1 MIVGNGRSAYGCG
14 RAASAPTSC
23 DNEGKAMV
31 KMRGFLVGLGGGA
44 VGAALVVLVL
54 ILVFN
59 FGEAKQTVVQR
70 TAETP
75 AVYTPT
81 TGSGQSPEQIYQNL
95 SGGVVMVLSDFAS
108 AGTDQF
114 GQAQSGQALGT
125 GFVVDNEGYILTNAH
140 VVNENGQQ
148 ASSVTVVFNKGG
160 SETQR
165 VKGELVGV
173 DVGSDVAVIKVDPS
187 AVILNPL
194 PLGDSSKVTVGE
206 AVVAIGNPLGY
217 DFSIT
222 SGIVSATGRSL
233 QAPNGQ
239 TIPNGIQTDAAINQG
254 NSGGPLI
261 DGNGRVIG
269 INEQIASQGGGND
282 GLGFA
287 VPINTAIRSL
297 EQLKSTGKVQYA
309 WMGVGLQTITSD
321 IASTFNMKTQG
332 GALVEKVYPGS
343 PAAKAGIKAGD
354 QTVTVQGQ
362 QFTIGGDVITAADG
376 QTISSADELIA
387 FLSQK
392 KPGDQVTLTIE
403 RGGKTQDVTVTLTER
418 PANL

>member
-1 MIVGNGRSAYGCG
+1 VDNGRAAYGYG
-14 RAASAPTSC
+14 RAASAPADC
-23 DNEGKAMV
+23 ANEGIAML

-54 ILVFN
+54 VLVFN
-59 FGEAKQTVVQR
+59 FGEATETIVQTA
-70 TAETP
+70 AETP

-95 SGGVVMVLSDFAS
+95 SGGVVMVLSDFATT
-108 AGTDQF
+108 GTDQF
-114 GQAQSGQALGT
+114 GQTQGGQALGT
-125 GFVVDNEGYILTNAH
+125 GFVVDKQGYILTNAH

-148 ASSVTVVFNKGG
+148 ASGVTVVFNKGG
-160 SETQR
+160 SKTQR

-173 DVGSDVAVIKVDPS
+173 DVGSDVAVIKVDPG
-187 AVILNPL
+187 AVTLEPL

-206 AVVAIGNPLGY
+206 PVVAIGNPLGY

-261 DGNGRVIG
+261 DGSGRVIG
-269 INEQIASQGGGND
+269 INEQIASSGGGND

-297 EQLKSTGKVQYA
+297 DQLRTNGKVQYA
-309 WMGVGLQTITSD
+309 WMGVGLQTVTSD
-321 IASTFNMKTQG
+321 VAKALNIQTQG

-343 PAAKAGIKAGD
+343 PAEKAGIKGGD

-362 QFTIGGDVITAADG
+362 QFTTGGDVIIAADG
-376 QTISSADELIA
+376 QTITSADEMIA
-387 FLSQK
+387 FLAQK
-392 KPGDQVTLTIE
+392 KPGDKVTLTIE
-403 RGGKTQDVTVTLTER
+403 RGGKTQDVAVTLAER

>member
-1 MIVGNGRSAYGCG
+1 M
-14 RAASAPTSC
+14 
-23 DNEGKAMV
+23 

-54 ILVFN
+54 VLVFN
-59 FGEAKQTVVQR
+59 FGEGQQTVVQKA
-70 TAETP
+70 AETP
-75 AVYTPT
+75 AVYAPAT
-81 TGSGQSPEQIYQNL
+81 TSGQSPEQIYQNL
-95 SGGVVMVLSDFAS
+95 SGGVVMVLSDFGNS
-108 AGTDQF
+108 GAGQL
-114 GQAQSGQALGT
+114 GQPQSSQALGT
-125 GFVVDNEGYILTNAH
+125 GFVVDKQGYILTNAH
-140 VVNENGQQ
+140 VVNESGQQ
-148 ASSVTVVFNKGG
+148 ATSVTVVFNKGG

-173 DVGSDVAVIKVDPS
+173 DIGSDVAVIKVDPS
-187 AVILNPL
+187 AVTLNPL
-194 PLGDSSKVTVGE
+194 PLGDSSKVAVGE
-206 AVVAIGNPLGY
+206 PVVAIGNPLGY

-261 DGNGRVIG
+261 DSSGKVIG
-269 INEQIASQGGGND
+269 INEQIASQSGDNA

-297 EQLKSTGKVQYA
+297 DQLRTGGKVQYA
-309 WMGVGLQTITSD
+309 WMGVGLRTITSD
-321 IASTFNMKTQG
+321 VAKALNVQTQG
-332 GALVEKVYPGS
+332 GALVEKVFPGS
-343 PAAKAGIKAGD
+343 PAAKAGIKGGS

-362 QFTIGGDVITAADG
+362 QFTTGGDVITAADG
-376 QTISSADELIA
+376 QSVTSADELIA

-392 KPGDQVTLTIE
+392 KPGDKVTLTIE
-403 RGGKTQDVTVTLTER
+403 RGGKTQDVIVTLVER